1 MKKLIFTI
9 LTSALI
15 GISLPVSAVT
25 IADSKKLIC
34 VTLMTFDCGT
44 DGICNKGAAHSI
56 DVSLFF
62 RIKFADMKV
71 VGVLS
76 DGSTRTSD
84 IALINRDDDGI
95 YLYGNQKGRSW
106 SANIVKDSGAMS
118 ATVSGDN
125 EAFVIFGR
133 CTPDD

>member
-1 MKKLIFTI
+1 MKNGICTI
-9 LTSALI
+9 LTGALI
-15 GISLPVSAVT
+15 CLSIPVTAST
-25 IADSKKLIC
+25 DADAQKFIC

-44 DGICNKGAAHSI
+44 DGIYNKGAAHSI

-62 RIKFADMKV
+62 RIKFADKKV
-71 VGVLS
+71 VGILS